1 MLTLCLRVKIID
13 MYVIVHTY
21 TVLLNN
27 TALWWLH
34 RCTNYYSYYSLN
46 TEILKYM
53 ELKFSYLTIDRSE
66 RDQTIKSESHYSTA
80 YLR

>member
-1 MLTLCLRVKIID
+1 

-27 TALWWLH
+27 TVLWLLH

-46 TEILKYM
+46 TEILKDM
-53 ELKFSYLTIDRSE
+53 ELSYLTIDRSE
-66 RDQTIKSESHYSTA
+66 TFED
-80 YLR
+80 